1 MGHKV
6 TFGSEA
12 SDIFLQAK
20 PAAPAAKP
28 SPTHQMAGKTVRVFI
43 EGGAIFCC
51 SYAGFTLGA
60 SAAITPMKDHPQF
73 EVNADVHYLHIAG
86 TNGWDISF
94 NGQYNFK
101 MQNSKMTP
109 FADGGLL
116 IASFNYGT
124 NVALQIGG
132 GIEAAMSSGRAF
144 RAQVRFA
151 FLPGTTTELLF
162 GFAF

>member
-1 MGHKV
+1 V
-6 TFGSEA
+6 TFVSEEPSLFQA
-12 SDIFLQAK
+12 AK
-20 PAAPAAKP
+20 PAAPAQKP
-28 SPTHQMAGKTVRVFI
+28 SPTHQVGGKTVRVFI

-60 SAAITPMKDHPQF
+60 SAAIVPMKDHPQF

-109 FADGGLL
+109 FADGGLI

-124 NVALQIGG
+124 NAALQIGG
-132 GIEAAMSSGRAF
+132 GIEAAFASGRAF